1 MIELSGK
8 SLIFTD
14 LHIGLKND
22 SISRINIINKVIY
35 EIISS
40 IKENKIDNIIFLGDL
55 FHTRSSINV
64 NTMNMAIDIMKVLS
78 SLVKTIVL
86 IVGNHDIYYKSKT
99 DVNSV
104 KIFENLTNVIL
115 VEKLEEGILN
125 GQSVLFVP
133 WAADFST
140 ISQTKQYD
148 IMFGHFDIP
157 ANYLIRSYIEDN
169 KAKKLSAQKVVI
181 DLIEQNSVFINCEDV
196 NNIIESNKSSC
207 EYIGNFVE
215 FAKPKGRIFSG
226 HIHKAKTFFVKNKVK
241 FTFVGAPYEQTLGDV
256 GNECGYII
264 LDENNIDTKILI
276 TNIPKHIII
285 KNSEILKNK
294 QNYKKYFKELG
305 ITSNII
311 KRIIDEELPRD
322 FSLKVNDIISE
333 LKPYEELPVEY
344 IINKILVNPLD
355 NSDKDQTLT
364 DSIKTSKADYISEY
378 INLMDDAELKEKG
391 IEKSKL
397 FEIFHE
403 YIRKNSI

>member
-169 KAKKLSAQKVVI
+169 KSKKLSAQKVVI

-196 NNIIESNKSSC
+196 NNIIESNKSSY

-241 FTFVGAPYEQTLGDV
+241 FTFVGAPYEQTLGDI

-264 LDENNIDTKILI
+264 LDENNIDSKILI

-403 YIRKNSI
+403 YIRKNLI

>member
-196 NNIIESNKSSC
+196 NNIIESNKSSY

-241 FTFVGAPYEQTLGDV
+241 FTFVGAPYEQTLGDI

-264 LDENNIDTKILI
+264 LDENNIDSKILI

-403 YIRKNSI
+403 YIRKNLI